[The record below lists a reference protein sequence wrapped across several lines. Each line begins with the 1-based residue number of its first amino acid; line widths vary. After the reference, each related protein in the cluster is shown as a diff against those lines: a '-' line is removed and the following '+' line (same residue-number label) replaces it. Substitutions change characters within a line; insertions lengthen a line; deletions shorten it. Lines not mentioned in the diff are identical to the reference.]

1 MRTVT
6 LFWLLL
12 ILLISQDT
20 ILASNDD
27 DDDDDDDDEEELP
40 KYRIAEFEANIGFY
54 QAIEL
59 IEDSKLYETE
69 SLFQS
74 IEVHQSKYYGKIL
87 ALDGALQLTER
98 DADSYNEMMA
108 HIPMF
113 QHRDPKGVLII
124 GGGDGYSLAEVLKHD
139 VLSVDHVDLD
149 EEVIKTCQKFFPQW
163 DRWSDPRV
171 KLYIEDGA
179 KFIQNKQ
186 AETYDVIIQ
195 DSSDPFHVDLD
206 GVTITPLPS
215 GALYEQD
222 HFCALY
228 KILKPNGNLMI
239 QAESYN
245 IPTNLD
251 AVPVWRKIMEKCGFQ
266 RIRYGSIMTSSYP
279 TGQIGFLLAEK
290 NPSAAS
296 SPSSVTERFDKII
309 NSGNKTT
316 YYHPPLQY
324 SSFDIPLWV
333 HEKIYGNYPGSA
345 SKDEL

>member
-12 ILLISQDT
+12 IILLNCQDA
-20 ILASNDD
+20 ILASDDNDN
-27 DDDDDDDDEEELP
+27 DDDDDDEELP
-40 KYRIAEFEANIGFY
+40 KHRIAEFEANIGFY

-59 IEDSKLYETE
+59 IENSKLYETK
-69 SLFQS
+69 SQFQS
-74 IEVHQSKYYGKIL
+74 IQVHQSKYYGKIL

-113 QHRDPKGVLII
+113 QHKDPKDVLII

-139 VLSVDHVDLD
+139 VDSVDHVDLD

-186 AETYDVIIQ
+186 AERYDVIIQ
-195 DSSDPFHVDLD
+195 DSSDPSHVDLD

-215 GALYEQD
+215 GAL
-222 HFCALY
+222 
-228 KILKPNGNLMI
+228 
-239 QAESYN
+239 
-245 IPTNLD
+245 
-251 AVPVWRKIMEKCGFQ
+251 
-266 RIRYGSIMTSSYP
+266 
-279 TGQIGFLLAEK
+279 
-290 NPSAAS
+290 
-296 SPSSVTERFDKII
+296 
-309 NSGNKTT
+309 
-316 YYHPPLQY
+316 
-324 SSFDIPLWV
+324 
-333 HEKIYGNYPGSA
+333 
-345 SKDEL
+345 